1 MILTGCASAAQL
13 QTLSVFQNLDPAQ
26 LSALVPFTYSQRYQS
41 GEIIMNEGANIAP
54 KLYGL
59 ISGLLEI
66 KKTSPTTG
74 KEAVIRLITGG
85 DLFAASSIFGDSVAP
100 ATVLCLAPCQV
111 LTIEREGLLKAI
123 AHNTEISLNILY
135 FYNQR
140 LQQLH
145 NTIQGLVA
153 EKPVIRLVKLIQYY
167 ESCYGTYPSKD
178 GNILNIPLTYD
189 QISRSVGVSYEE
201 CVRLFKQLNGAVH
214 YQRGGKIIIQD
225 WQQLTKL

>member
-1 MILTGCASAAQL
+1 MILTGCASADQL
-13 QTLSVFQNLDPAQ
+13 QTLSIFQNLDAAQ
-26 LSALVPFTYSQRYQS
+26 LSALVPFTYLQNYQT
-41 GEIIMNEGANIAP
+41 GEIIMNEGADIAP
-54 KLYGL
+54 KLYCL

-66 KKTSPTTG
+66 KKMSPSTG

-100 ATVLCLAPCQV
+100 ATVLCLASCQV

-123 AHNTEISLNILY
+123 AQTPEIGLNIL
-135 FYNQR
+135 FVYNQR

-145 NTIQGLVA
+145 NTVQGLVA
-153 EKPVIRLVKLIQYY
+153 EKPIIRLVKLIQYY
-167 ESCYGTYPSKD
+167 ESCYGTCPSKE
-178 GNILNIPLTYD
+178 GNVLNIPLTYD
-189 QISRSVGVSYEE
+189 QMSRSVGISYEE

-225 WQQLTKL
+225 WQKLTKL